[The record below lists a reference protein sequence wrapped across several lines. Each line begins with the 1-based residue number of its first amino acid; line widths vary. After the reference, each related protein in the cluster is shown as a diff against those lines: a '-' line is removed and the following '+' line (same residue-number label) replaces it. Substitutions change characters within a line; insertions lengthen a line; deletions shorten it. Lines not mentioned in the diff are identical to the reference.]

1 MHGNNKSSFF
11 IKTIKQRFNYQVQNY
26 YVCLNNPMTSP
37 TFFVKSSFG
46 DKNEAF
52 SGVALILAE
61 LMCEDIWTVMRVF
74 PHQKWEV
81 WNQNPDQGKDI
92 KGYNGIKY
100 HCNSNGAMELWRI
113 KIHAY

>member
-1 MHGNNKSSFF
+1 MPSVWLSASTLSAVNSQTLRCEQRVLILAIDTIAIVAMHGNNKSSFF

-52 SGVALILAE
+52 SGFALILAE
-61 LMCEDIWTVMRVF
+61 LMCEDI
-74 PHQKWEV
+74 
-81 WNQNPDQGKDI
+81 
-92 KGYNGIKY
+92 
-100 HCNSNGAMELWRI
+100 
-113 KIHAY
+113 